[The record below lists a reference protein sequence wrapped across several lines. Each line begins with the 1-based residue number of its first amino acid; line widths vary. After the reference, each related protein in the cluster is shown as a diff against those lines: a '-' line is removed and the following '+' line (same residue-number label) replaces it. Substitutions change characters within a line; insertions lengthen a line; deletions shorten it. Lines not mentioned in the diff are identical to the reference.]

1 MSYSI
6 KFMLF
11 FLKILNLHCT
21 GETCVI
27 VTIVTNL
34 TKIIYVFGDLDSC
47 ATYWYSSLLRPPFQ
61 SEPALRQTL
70 SWLWLFP
77 VRFLHDLTCLVNLVT
92 VCGRV
97 FYWFLLPFSCSGCSY
112 QFIKCRVYNI
122 FIRLK
127 LGICFL
133 VVSIWLGNVAHKLQN
148 HNPSCPLTIFD
159 QPSTKKISEYYERYS
174 FILPNHCWR
183 GQLILCQCRGTC
195 TVFDRIW
202 LQTTLTLLCF
212 FLYY

>member
-6 KFMLF
+6 KFKLF

-47 ATYWYSSLLRPPFQ
+47 ATYYSSLLRPPFQ

-112 QFIKCRVYNI
+112 QFIKYRVYNI

-127 LGICFL
+127 LGFCFL

-183 GQLILCQCRGTC
+183 GQLSLPVPWDLYSIWPDLIANHFDVI
-195 TVFDRIW
+195 VF
-202 LQTTLTLLCF
+202 F